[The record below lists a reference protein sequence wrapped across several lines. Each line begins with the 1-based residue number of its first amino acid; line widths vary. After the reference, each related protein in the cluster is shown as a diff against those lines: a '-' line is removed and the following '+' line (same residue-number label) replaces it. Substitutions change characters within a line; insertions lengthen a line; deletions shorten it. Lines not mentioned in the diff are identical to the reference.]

1 MKLGHPP
8 MALILKSRGL
18 QRRADV
24 PRSRRGER
32 GATLVETA
40 FVFSIL
46 LLPVVLGIMGFG
58 HALYAYH
65 FVSHASKTAA
75 RWAAVNGATCS
86 NDGSCTYTTGAAIS
100 DIETYATNLLPP
112 GMDSGSVVAVAT
124 FPIQAGGPTT
134 CATTA
139 NSTGCTVSVTVAYAY
154 NFILPYAPVNGTTTA
169 PCNKPG
175 WCLSSTSEMVII
187 H

>member
-1 MKLGHPP
+1 
-8 MALILKSRGL
+8 
-18 QRRADV
+18 
-24 PRSRRGER
+24 
-32 GATLVETA
+32 VETA

-46 LLPVVLGIMGFG
+46 LLPVLLGIMGFG

-86 NDGSCTYTTGAAIS
+86 NDGSCTYTTGAAKS

-112 GMDSGSVVAVAT
+112 GMETGSVRAIAD
-124 FPIQAGGPTT
+124 FPPQTGGPTA

-139 NSTGCTVSVTVAYAY
+139 NSKGCTVSVTVAYAY
-154 NFILPYAPVNGTTTA
+154 NFILPYVPVNATTTA

>member
-1 MKLGHPP
+1 MKLGHRP
-8 MALILKSRGL
+8 MTLMFKSRGL
-18 QRRADV
+18 RRGADV
-24 PRSRRGER
+24 PRSRNGQR

-46 LLPVVLGIMGFG
+46 LLPVLLGIMGFG

-86 NDGSCTYTTGAAIS
+86 NDGSCTYTTGAAKS

-112 GMDSGSVVAVAT
+112 GMETGSVRAIAD
-124 FPIQAGGPTT
+124 FPPQTGGPTA

-139 NSTGCTVSVTVAYAY
+139 NSKGCTVSVTVAYAY
-154 NFILPYAPVNGTTTA
+154 NFILPYVPVNATTTA